1 MIVRRALSLELETD
15 LDFPTVEP
23 DDTDELFK
31 DLDASRRGRSPSIS
45 RLTRP
50 IFPSR
55 FIDLFQ
61 NETGLEV
68 VEMREPLPSL
78 SLANSFP
85 DRSFGICSLLAI
97 YIITSSNVISPR
109 IRFRLS
115 LFSYLFVGNW
125 ILKGKHDLDAVY

>member
-85 DRSFGICSLLAI
+85 DRSFGICSL
-97 YIITSSNVISPR
+97 YI
-109 IRFRLS
+109 
-115 LFSYLFVGNW
+115 
-125 ILKGKHDLDAVY
+125 